1 MGLAP
6 WREFIYRGVV
16 RSAAVVLALQLAA
29 INAAAQGGGVKWW
42 QPVLVAGAIATAS
55 LADRGVNDW
64 VQDHRTPQSDDVA
77 TVFRYGGEP
86 VVVFG
91 ISGGIVLAGT
101 IAGRDDVQRSGG
113 RVLLSVI
120 AAEVSSIVLKASAG
134 RYRPAETD
142 NPYIFKPFSGHDSFP
157 SGHTTMAFALA
168 TSLSNEI
175 HNGWVSAALFTFAT
189 GTAWSRL
196 NDERHW
202 FSDVLGGATV
212 GISAATIVSR
222 HPPKFLAEP
231 SGRGVRLEWR
241 IAF

>member
-1 MGLAP
+1 MKG
-6 WREFIYRGVV
+6 
-16 RSAAVVLALQLAA
+16 AAAVLALQLAA
-29 INAAAQGGGVKWW
+29 VNAAAQGDGVKWW
-42 QPVLVAGAIATAS
+42 QPVLAVGAIATAS
-55 LADRGVNDW
+55 LADRSVNDW
-64 VQDHRTPQSDDVA
+64 IQDRRSPQSDDVA
-77 TVFRYGGEP
+77 NVFRYGGEP
-86 VVVFG
+86 VTVLGV
-91 ISGGIVLAGT
+91 SGGIVLAGT

-113 RVLLSVI
+113 RVLLSVV
-120 AAEVSSIVLKASAG
+120 AAEAATIALKVTAG

-157 SGHTTMAFALA
+157 SGHTTIAFALA

-202 FSDVLGGATV
+202 FSDVLGGAVV
-212 GISAATIVSR
+212 GVTGATIVDR
-222 HPPKFLAEP
+222 HPPKFLVEP
-231 SGRGVRLEWR
+231 NGRGVRLEWR

>member
-1 MGLAP
+1 MKG
-6 WREFIYRGVV
+6 
-16 RSAAVVLALQLAA
+16 AAAVLALQLAA
-29 INAAAQGGGVKWW
+29 VNAAAQSDGGLKWW
-42 QPVLVAGAIATAS
+42 QPVLVVGAIATAS
-55 LADRGVNDW
+55 LADRSVNDW
-64 VQDHRTPQSDDVA
+64 IQDCRSPQSDDVA
-77 TVFRYGGEP
+77 SVFRYGGEP
-86 VVVFG
+86 VTVLGV
-91 ISGGIVLAGT
+91 SGGIVLAGT

-113 RVLLSVI
+113 RVLLSVV
-120 AAEVSSIVLKASAG
+120 AAEAATIALKVTAG

-157 SGHTTMAFALA
+157 SGHTTIAFALA

-202 FSDVLGGATV
+202 FSDVLGGAVV
-212 GISAATIVSR
+212 GVTGATIVDR
-222 HPPKFLAEP
+222 HPPKFLVEP
-231 SGRGVRLEWR
+231 NGRGVRLEWR